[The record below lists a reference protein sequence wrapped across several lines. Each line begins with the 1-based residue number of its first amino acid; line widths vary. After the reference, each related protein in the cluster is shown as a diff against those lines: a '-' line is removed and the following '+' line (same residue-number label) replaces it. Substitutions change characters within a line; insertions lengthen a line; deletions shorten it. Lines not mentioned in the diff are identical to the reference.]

1 MAPMVNTAARFGI
14 PAAIIGVFTGV
25 PLLTQLGAIAY
36 VVALAFQF
44 LTLPIEFDASK
55 RALAQLDQL
64 KFLNAEEKEGARSM
78 LRAAAMTCVAG
89 AASSAAYVLYL
100 VLLVGRWA
108 FKIPARVPPPRLP

>member
-1 MAPMVNTAARFGI
+1 
-14 PAAIIGVFTGV
+14 
-25 PLLTQLGAIAY
+25 
-36 VVALAFQF
+36 
-44 LTLPIEFDASK
+44 
-55 RALAQLDQL
+55 
-64 KFLNAEEKEGARSM
+64 M